1 MLPTKKFYKILI
13 RKVIQYKSI
22 QLHYL
27 TNFKNQTST
36 AVLLFLL
43 IALAVVASPLL
54 YSKIAYAAGTFPPGI
69 LYNLRAIPSYA
80 ITIPYSSLTQSSF
93 EPADVSIPLGM
104 TVIWFNDDT
113 GTHSVTTV
121 SNSTYS
127 PPQTINAFLIANGGS
142 FTHTFSKPGVYDYY
156 DTFNPSM
163 HGRVTVVNK
172 METGKNMV
180 MQIGGK
186 LPFNAGKLRSMVL
199 SFVPTKVSLPPTIA
213 LTYYVTLLNSTGKT
227 IFGHRYDTADGI
239 LDMELV
245 PHKSKNATDFV
256 TWGPDFRSQE
266 SLRTTGTFHIKGP
279 VMVENSP
286 YYIRVSIVDL
296 SKKIISNPLIDTF
309 ALLPQQSSAKQAT
322 NATSTT
328 TTGGQSNVT
337 TK

>member
-1 MLPTKKFYKILI
+1 MIY
-13 RKVIQYKSI
+13 S
-22 QLHYL
+22 
-27 TNFKNQTST
+27 TNK
-36 AVLLFLL
+36 
-43 IALAVVASPLL
+43 LAVIDRLAAVASPLL
-54 YSKIAYAAGTFPPGI
+54 YSKIAFAAGTFPPGI

-80 ITIPYSSLTQSSF
+80 ITIPYSSLTESSF
-93 EPADVSIPLGM
+93 EPADISIPLGM

-113 GTHSVTTV
+113 GTHSVTTA

-127 PPQTINAFLIANGGS
+127 PPQTINAYITANGGS

-156 DTFNPSM
+156 DTFNPNM

-186 LPFNAGKLRSMVL
+186 LPFNSNQHRRMVL
-199 SFVPTKVSLPPTIA
+199 SFVPTKISLPPTIA

-227 IFGHRYDTADGI
+227 IFSHRYDTADGI

-245 PHKSKNATDFV
+245 PHKSKNATEFV

-266 SLRTTGTFHIKGP
+266 SLRTTGTFHIQGP
-279 VMVENSP
+279 VMIENSP
-286 YYIRVSIVDL
+286 YYIKATIVDL
-296 SKKIISNPLIDTF
+296 SKKVIPNPLVDTF
-309 ALLPQQSSAKQAT
+309 ALLPQQSSVKQAT
-322 NATSTT
+322 NTTSTT
-328 TTGGQSNVT
+328 TTGGQSNAT